1 MSILDDAMI
10 VEPEPFTPFRQM
22 GKFQPCPK
30 CGITQDPEERPH
42 GNGERNMNKRTK
54 PLVTFTLSL
63 EAIAK
68 LEEAAE
74 RTGRSKSSLVDEAL
88 RLMPM
93 PKKLKP
99 AN

>member
-1 MSILDDAMI
+1 MAWNNQ
-10 VEPEPFTPFRQM
+10 PRPKGRGFR
-22 GKFQPCPK
+22 P
-30 CGITQDPEERPH
+30 
-42 GNGERNMNKRTK
+42 GNPMNKRTK

-93 PKKLKP
+93 PKRLKP
-99 AN
+99 AS

>member
-1 MSILDDAMI
+1 
-10 VEPEPFTPFRQM
+10 
-22 GKFQPCPK
+22 
-30 CGITQDPEERPH
+30 
-42 GNGERNMNKRTK
+42 MNKRTK

-99 AN
+99 AS